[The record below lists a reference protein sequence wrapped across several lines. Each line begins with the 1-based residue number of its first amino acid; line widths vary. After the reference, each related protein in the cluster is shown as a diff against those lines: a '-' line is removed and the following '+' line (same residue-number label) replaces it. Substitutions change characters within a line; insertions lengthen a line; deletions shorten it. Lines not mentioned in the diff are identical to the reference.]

1 LNIRFNVQFL
11 HFIIIF
17 YLALSARK
25 IVSSDEDENVEAT
38 KSKKAE
44 KKKPAQVCLSSD
56 ENEDDNHE
64 ANKRKKF
71 DNEEHKKAEKKKKK
85 KKNKHLTNGEN
96 GSGGSGAD
104 DMDNEFYEGDGGD
117 GSDSDSDAEMPETHK
132 NAILALFNKATVDEI
147 QSMINISA
155 KRLET
160 VLTLRPFAGFA
171 DLRARLAQKSLL
183 SVIES
188 AKDIIYARQVVT
200 ELLTKC
206 EHISQC
212 LDVQVQALNKL
223 NEQEGDDLSGAQ
235 VQLKRQPKCLNEKL
249 ELKKYQLIGLNWLC
263 LMYKEN
269 LNAILADE
277 MGLGKTCQTIAF
289 LAHLNET
296 NAHHH
301 KKMLHLIVVPP
312 TTLDNWTRE
321 LSTWAPT
328 LTYLIYQVI
337 NAPGLI

>member
-1 LNIRFNVQFL
+1 LNI
-11 HFIIIF
+11 
-17 YLALSARK
+17 ARK
-25 IVSSDEDENVEAT
+25 IVSSSEEEDGGDGAKE
-38 KSKKAE
+38 KPKKTE
-44 KKKPAQVCLSSD
+44 KKKPTRICSSSD
-56 ENEDDNHE
+56 EGDE
-64 ANKRKKF
+64 NKRNKPKASEK
-71 DNEEHKKAEKKKKK
+71 NEENENGAKNKN
-85 KKNKHLTNGEN
+85 KKNKKKMKKSMAN
-96 GSGGSGAD
+96 GSGGSEADDND
-104 DMDNEFYEGDGGD
+104 DMDNEFQNLDD

-160 VLTLRPFAGFA
+160 VLALRPFIGFA

-188 AKDIIYARQVVT
+188 AKDIIYARQVVN
-200 ELLTKC
+200 ELLSKC
-206 EHISQC
+206 ERISQR
-212 LDVQVQALNKL
+212 LDQQVQALNKL
-223 NEQEGDDLSGAQ
+223 NEQEGDELGDCLL
-235 VQLKRQPKCLNEKL
+235 LKRQPTCLNEKL
-249 ELKKYQLIGLNWLC
+249 ALKKYQLIGLNWLC

-296 NAHHH
+296 HPH

-312 TTLDNWTRE
+312 TTLDNWVRE
-321 LSTWAPT
+321 LSTWAPS
-328 LTYLIYQVI
+328 LTYLVYQV
-337 NAPGLI
+337 